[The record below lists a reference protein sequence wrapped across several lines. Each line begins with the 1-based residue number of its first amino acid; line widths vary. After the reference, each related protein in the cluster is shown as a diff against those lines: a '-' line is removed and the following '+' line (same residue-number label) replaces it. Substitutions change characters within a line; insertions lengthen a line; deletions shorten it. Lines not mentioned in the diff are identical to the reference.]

1 MRRRRSTRDEVVD
14 PSEAPVPR
22 HAAERQPEPD
32 PVLALQRSAG
42 NAAVARLLESRAPA
56 AAETETRTS
65 TIAVTAEIRR
75 SVEPRPSGERGAC
88 AGADHDAEGDHGEA
102 VVDAGAVTA
111 ALTSQAAPVS
121 EPQDGARVA
130 LPDLVTPRDLAV
142 PDTDSVV
149 GAITYSPTVTQS
161 GVVNPF
167 GATTWANFN
176 VTGAT
181 VTPGA
186 GSFAAAFTLENPIT
200 YNVSS
205 PKTSIADEND
215 AALTNANFA
224 AAADDLTPD
233 MARQNGKPPR
243 RRFWARDL
251 TLRHERFHS
260 DERSRLN
267 RAGAAQAQTWL
278 SAQAAG
284 SVADVQALIAQVPGR
299 VITASQAA
307 VGTLDEK
314 ESRAY
319 GDGAPSYQARADAI
333 RTKGA
338 LGSGSGG
345 YP

>member
-1 MRRRRSTRDEVVD
+1 MTPQRSTQDEVAD
-14 PSEAPVPR
+14 HQETHRPRPV
-22 HAAERQPEPD
+22 AERPPEAD
-32 PVLALQRSAG
+32 PILALQRSAG

-56 AAETETRTS
+56 VAETETRTS
-65 TIAVTAEIRR
+65 TIAFTAQIRR
-75 SVEPRPSGERGAC
+75 SDGPLSQLEGAAR
-88 AGADHDAEGDHGEA
+88 AGADHDAEGEHPDA
-102 VVDAGAVTA
+102 PVDAGAVTA
-111 ALTSQAAPVS
+111 ALTEQAAPVT
-121 EPQDGARVA
+121 EPEDGAKVA
-130 LPDLVTPRDLAV
+130 LPDLVTPEQLAV
-142 PDTDSVV
+142 PDTDPVA
-149 GAITYSPTVTQS
+149 GAITFSPTINQS
-161 GVVNPF
+161 GTVNPF
-167 GATTWANFN
+167 GSTTWANFN
-176 VTGAT
+176 ITGAT
-181 VTPGA
+181 VTPGT
-186 GSFAAAFTLENPIT
+186 GSFAAAFTLNNPIT

-205 PKTSIADEND
+205 TKVSIADEND
-215 AALTNANFA
+215 AALTNTNFPTA
-224 AAADDLTPD
+224 ASDLTPN
-233 MARQNGKPPR
+233 MSRQNGKPPR
-243 RRFWARDL
+243 TEFWARDL

-278 SAQAAG
+278 SAQTAG

-338 LGSGSGG
+338 LGTGAGG